1 MGASSSNEISEYQEN
16 HTKIE
21 AKTEQKY
28 IEQEKT
34 KIENISGI
42 FREEEIALINQKKLK
57 IAQSKSVEKNK
68 NIIYPLYQ
76 KIKVDLSNQTK
87 TVTNYMVLY
96 VPKDYSQLKSMKYI
110 YHLIYNNTNFTFKE
124 KYNLVSSSP
133 KTTTEYGYH

>member
-42 FREEEIALINQKKLK
+42 FREEEIDLINQKKLK
-57 IAQSKSVEKNK
+57 IAQSKSVEK
-68 NIIYPLYQ
+68 IRI
-76 KIKVDLSNQTK
+76 
-87 TVTNYMVLY
+87 
-96 VPKDYSQLKSMKYI
+96 
-110 YHLIYNNTNFTFKE
+110 
-124 KYNLVSSSP
+124 
-133 KTTTEYGYH
+133 